1 MREDLPGGE
10 ATGKPVFEL
19 KLADLVG
26 AVTSMKELEGSEL
39 ESWEKGGSA
48 GNKLTDVVLEDL
60 PGGEATGKPVSELQL
75 DDLVGAVTSLK
86 ELVGSELEGSE
97 EGGFACNKL
106 TDVVHEDLPG
116 GEATGNPVS
125 ELQLADLVGAVSS
138 LKELV
143 GSELEGSEEGG
154 SAGNK
159 LADVVLEDL
168 PGGEATGKPV
178 SELQLADLVGAVTSL
193 KELEGSELDGWE
205 EEGSAGNKLSDDVL
219 EDLPGVEAA
228 GKPVSELQ
236 LDDLVGAV
244 TSMKKLEVSELQ
256 GWEEGGSAGNILA
269 DVVREDFPGVEAA
282 GNPVSE
288 IQLTDLVGAVIS
300 LKELVRSELEGSEEG
315 GSAGNKLTDVV
326 LDDLPGVE
334 ATGKPVSELQLAD
347 LVGAV
352 SSLMELEG
360 PELEGSEEGG
370 SAGNK
375 LADDVLEDLPGGD
388 AAGKPVSE
396 QQLPD
401 LVGAVTSMKELVGSE
416 LEGSE
421 EGGSAGN
428 KLTDVVLL
436 DLPGGEATGKP
447 VSELQ
452 LADLVGAVTS
462 LKELEGSEL
471 DGWEEEGSA
480 GSKLADDMLEDLPG
494 GEATGKPVTELQLAD
509 LVGAVT
515 SLKELEGSE
524 MQGSQEG
531 GSAGNILADVAREDF
546 PGVEAAGKPVSEI
559 QLADLVGAVISLKEL
574 VGSELEGWEEGGS
587 AGNKLTDV
595 VLEDLPGVEETGK
608 PVSELQLA
616 DLVAAVTSL
625 MELEGPELKGWEEG
639 GSAGNKLSDDVR
651 EDLPGSDAAGKPVS
665 ELQLADLVGA
675 VTSMKELV
683 GSELEGS
690 EEGGSTGNKL
700 TDVVLEDLPGGEAT
714 GNPVSE
720 LQLADLVGAVTSLK
734 ELEVSELEGWEEGGS
749 AGIRLADDVLEDL
762 PRDET
767 AGNPVSELQLANFVG
782 AVTSLKELGGSE
794 LDGLEEGGS
803 A

>member
-1 MREDLPGGE
+1 M
-10 ATGKPVFEL
+10 
-19 KLADLVG
+19 
-26 AVTSMKELEGSEL
+26 
-39 ESWEKGGSA
+39 
-48 GNKLTDVVLEDL
+48 
-60 PGGEATGKPVSELQL
+60 
-75 DDLVGAVTSLK
+75 
-86 ELVGSELEGSE
+86 
-97 EGGFACNKL
+97 
-106 TDVVHEDLPG
+106 
-116 GEATGNPVS
+116 
-125 ELQLADLVGAVSS
+125 
-138 LKELV
+138 
-143 GSELEGSEEGG
+143 
-154 SAGNK
+154 
-159 LADVVLEDL
+159 
-168 PGGEATGKPV
+168 
-178 SELQLADLVGAVTSL
+178 
-193 KELEGSELDGWE
+193 
-205 EEGSAGNKLSDDVL
+205 L

-282 GNPVSE
+282 GKPVSE

-300 LKELVRSELEGSEEG
+300 LKELVGSELEGSEEG

-326 LDDLPGVE
+326 LEDLPGVE
-334 ATGKPVSELQLAD
+334 ATGNPVSELQLAD

-396 QQLPD
+396 LQLAD

-436 DLPGGEATGKP
+436 DLPGSEATGKP

-462 LKELEGSEL
+462 LNELEGSEL

-524 MQGSQEG
+524 MQGSQER

-559 QLADLVGAVISLKEL
+559 QLADLVGAVTSLKEL
-574 VGSELEGWEEGGS
+574 VGSELEGSEEGGS
-587 AGNKLTDV
+587 AGNKLTDD

-625 MELEGPELKGWEEG
+625 MELEGPELEGWEEG

-690 EEGGSTGNKL
+690 EEGGSAGNKL

-734 ELEVSELEGWEEGGS
+734 ELEVSELEGSEEGGS

-782 AVTSLKELGGSE
+782 AVTSLKELEGSE
-794 LDGLEEGGS
+794 LDGWEEGGS

>member
-1 MREDLPGGE
+1 MLEDWPGGE
-10 ATGKPVFEL
+10 ATGKPV
-19 KLADLVG
+19 
-26 AVTSMKELEGSEL
+26 T
-39 ESWEKGGSA
+39 
-48 GNKLTDVVLEDL
+48 
-60 PGGEATGKPVSELQL
+60 
-75 DDLVGAVTSLK
+75 
-86 ELVGSELEGSE
+86 
-97 EGGFACNKL
+97 
-106 TDVVHEDLPG
+106 
-116 GEATGNPVS
+116 
-125 ELQLADLVGAVSS
+125 
-138 LKELV
+138 
-143 GSELEGSEEGG
+143 
-154 SAGNK
+154 
-159 LADVVLEDL
+159 
-168 PGGEATGKPV
+168 
-178 SELQLADLVGAVTSL
+178 ELQLADLVGAVTSL
-193 KELEGSELDGWE
+193 KELEGSEMQGSQE
-205 EEGSAGNKLSDDVL
+205 RGSAGNILADVAR
-219 EDLPGVEAA
+219 EDFPGVEAA
-228 GKPVSELQ
+228 GKPVSEIQ
-236 LDDLVGAV
+236 LADLVGAV
-244 TSMKKLEVSELQ
+244 TS
-256 GWEEGGSAGNILA
+256 
-269 DVVREDFPGVEAA
+269 
-282 GNPVSE
+282 
-288 IQLTDLVGAVIS
+288 
-300 LKELVRSELEGSEEG
+300 LKELVGSELECSEEG
-315 GSAGNKLTDVV
+315 GSAGNKLT
-326 LDDLPGVE
+326 
-334 ATGKPVSELQLAD
+334 
-347 LVGAV
+347 
-352 SSLMELEG
+352 
-360 PELEGSEEGG
+360 
-370 SAGNK
+370 
-375 LADDVLEDLPGGD
+375 DDVLEDLPGGD

-396 QQLPD
+396 LQLAD
-401 LVGAVTSMKELVGSE
+401 LVGAITSMKELVGSE

-480 GSKLADDMLEDLPG
+480 GSKLADDMLEDWPG

-574 VGSELEGWEEGGS
+574 VGSELEGSEEGGS

-625 MELEGPELKGWEEG
+625 MELEGPELEGWEEG

-665 ELQLADLVGA
+665 ELQLAELVGA

-690 EEGGSTGNKL
+690 EEGGSAGNKL
-700 TDVVLEDLPGGEAT
+700 NDVVLEDLPGGEAT

-734 ELEVSELEGWEEGGS
+734 ELEVSELEGSEEGGS

-782 AVTSLKELGGSE
+782 AVTSLKELEGSE
-794 LDGLEEGGS
+794 LDGWEEGGS

>member
-1 MREDLPGGE
+1 MS
-10 ATGKPVFEL
+10 EL
-19 KLADLVG
+19 QLTDLVG
-26 AVTSMKELEGSEL
+26 AVT
-39 ESWEKGGSA
+39 
-48 GNKLTDVVLEDL
+48 
-60 PGGEATGKPVSELQL
+60 
-75 DDLVGAVTSLK
+75 
-86 ELVGSELEGSE
+86 
-97 EGGFACNKL
+97 
-106 TDVVHEDLPG
+106 
-116 GEATGNPVS
+116 
-125 ELQLADLVGAVSS
+125 S

-159 LADVVLEDL
+159 LADDMLEDL

-193 KELEGSELDGWE
+193 KELMGSELQGWEEGGSAGNKLADVVREDLPGGEATGKPVSELQLADLVGAVTSMKELEGSDLESWEEGGSAGNKLTDVVVEYLPGGEATGKPVSELQLADFVGAVTLMKELVGSVLEGSEEGGSAGNKLADVVLEDFPGVEAAGKLVSELQLADLVGAVTSLKELVGSELEGSEEGGFAGNKVTDVVREDLPGGEATGNPVSELQLADLVGAVTSLKELEGSELEGSE
-205 EEGSAGNKLSDDVL
+205 EKGSAGNKLSDEML
-219 EDLPGVEAA
+219 EDFSGVEAA

-244 TSMKKLEVSELQ
+244 TFMKKLEVSELQ

-282 GNPVSE
+282 GKPVSE
-288 IQLTDLVGAVIS
+288 LQLTDLVGAVTS
-300 LKELVRSELEGSEEG
+300 LKELVGSELEGSIEG
-315 GSAGNKLTDVV
+315 GSAANKLTDVV
-326 LDDLPGVE
+326 LEDLPGVE

-352 SSLMELEG
+352 TSLMELEG
-360 PELEGSEEGG
+360 LEVEGWEEGG
-370 SAGNK
+370 SAGNI
-375 LADDVLEDLPGGD
+375 LADVARENFPGVE
-388 AAGKPVSE
+388 AA
-396 QQLPD
+396 
-401 LVGAVTSMKELVGSE
+401 
-416 LEGSE
+416 
-421 EGGSAGN
+421 
-428 KLTDVVLL
+428 
-436 DLPGGEATGKP
+436 GKP

-462 LKELEGSEL
+462 LKEL
-471 DGWEEEGSA
+471 
-480 GSKLADDMLEDLPG
+480 
-494 GEATGKPVTELQLAD
+494 
-509 LVGAVT
+509 
-515 SLKELEGSE
+515 
-524 MQGSQEG
+524 
-531 GSAGNILADVAREDF
+531 
-546 PGVEAAGKPVSEI
+546 
-559 QLADLVGAVISLKEL
+559 
-574 VGSELEGWEEGGS
+574 VGSELEGSEEGGS
-587 AGNKLTDV
+587 AGNKLADV
-595 VLEDLPGVEETGK
+595 VLEDLPGVEATGK

-625 MELEGPELKGWEEG
+625 MELVGPELEGWEEG

-690 EEGGSTGNKL
+690 EEGGSAGNKLADDVREDLPGGDAAGKPVSELQLADLVGAVTSMKELVGSELEGSEEGGSAANKL

-714 GNPVSE
+714 GKPVSE

-734 ELEVSELEGWEEGGS
+734 ELEVSELEGSEEGGS
-749 AGIRLADDVLEDL
+749 AGNRLADDVLEDL
-762 PRDET
+762 PRDEI

-782 AVTSLKELGGSE
+782 AVTSLKELEGSE
-794 LDGLEEGGS
+794 LDGWEEGGS

>member
-1 MREDLPGGE
+1 
-10 ATGKPVFEL
+10 
-19 KLADLVG
+19 
-26 AVTSMKELEGSEL
+26 
-39 ESWEKGGSA
+39 
-48 GNKLTDVVLEDL
+48 
-60 PGGEATGKPVSELQL
+60 
-75 DDLVGAVTSLK
+75 
-86 ELVGSELEGSE
+86 
-97 EGGFACNKL
+97 
-106 TDVVHEDLPG
+106 
-116 GEATGNPVS
+116 
-125 ELQLADLVGAVSS
+125 
-138 LKELV
+138 
-143 GSELEGSEEGG
+143 
-154 SAGNK
+154 
-159 LADVVLEDL
+159 
-168 PGGEATGKPV
+168 
-178 SELQLADLVGAVTSL
+178 
-193 KELEGSELDGWE
+193 
-205 EEGSAGNKLSDDVL
+205 
-219 EDLPGVEAA
+219 
-228 GKPVSELQ
+228 
-236 LDDLVGAV
+236 
-244 TSMKKLEVSELQ
+244 MKKLEVSELQ
-256 GWEEGGSAGNILA
+256 GWEEGGSVGNILA

-300 LKELVRSELEGSEEG
+300 LKELVGSELEGSEEG

-326 LDDLPGVE
+326 LEDLPGVE

-360 PELEGSEEGG
+360 PELEGWEEGG

-396 QQLPD
+396 LQLAD
-401 LVGAVTSMKELVGSE
+401 LVGAVTSMKELVGSK

-515 SLKELEGSE
+515 SLKKLEGSE
-524 MQGSQEG
+524 MQGSQER

-559 QLADLVGAVISLKEL
+559 QLADLVGAVTSLKEL
-574 VGSELEGWEEGGS
+574 VGSELEGSEEGGS
-587 AGNKLTDV
+587 AGNKLTDD
-595 VLEDLPGVEETGK
+595 VLEDLPGG
-608 PVSELQLA
+608 
-616 DLVAAVTSL
+616 
-625 MELEGPELKGWEEG
+625 
-639 GSAGNKLSDDVR
+639 
-651 EDLPGSDAAGKPVS
+651 DAAGKPVS

-675 VTSMKELV
+675 ITSMKELV

-690 EEGGSTGNKL
+690 EEGGSAGNKI

-734 ELEVSELEGWEEGGS
+734 ELEVSELEGSEEGGS

-782 AVTSLKELGGSE
+782 AVTSLKELEGSE